1 MSTFSVTLGNVAL
14 TLAYLL
20 GGYFLRRIRKVQ
32 PAHMG
37 SVSAILLYLCGP
49 CMFVNALISLDA
61 STELSLRM
69 LWFFLFTLISEI
81 LFMLLIF
88 LLLGRRR
95 KEFAWRIAVLA
106 SLMGNVGF
114 FGLPIVRAVFPEA
127 PEAAAYSC
135 IFCVSMNILA
145 WTIGVFFLTDD
156 RRYMSLRAAVVNPT
170 VLSVLAGFALY
181 LLSAKHWLPAVVQD
195 GFRTVGSMSTP
206 LCMFVLGIRLST
218 MRFRDLFD
226 RPTVW
231 FAVVGKLLIFPLFSY
246 AVVLLL
252 PLPEVFRA
260 SILILSATPCAS
272 IILNLAEIHQ
282 HGQDLAANCALLST
296 LLSVVTIPLLSLL
309 L

>member
-1 MSTFSVTLGNVAL
+1 
-14 TLAYLL
+14 
-20 GGYFLRRIRKVQ
+20 
-32 PAHMG
+32 
-37 SVSAILLYLCGP
+37 
-49 CMFVNALISLDA
+49 
-61 STELSLRM
+61 
-69 LWFFLFTLISEI
+69 
-81 LFMLLIF
+81 
-88 LLLGRRR
+88 
-95 KEFAWRIAVLA
+95 
-106 SLMGNVGF
+106 
-114 FGLPIVRAVFPEA
+114 
-127 PEAAAYSC
+127 
-135 IFCVSMNILA
+135 
-145 WTIGVFFLTDD
+145 
-156 RRYMSLRAAVVNPT
+156 MSLRAAVVNPT

-218 MRFRDLFD
+218 MRFRDLFN